1 VLWCTF
7 LPATDAVR
15 VPLFSRLHL
24 ATRNMLAGRP
34 YRGAGARYARRGT
47 HPITITIDAEHPG
60 PVVTDDFAGLSF
72 ERGPLNPG
80 NAGVAGYLFSPANN
94 SLVTLFRNLGL
105 RNLRIGGGSVDDMI
119 PAGTG
124 RDGFT
129 GIDNLFAFAAV
140 AGVKVIYSLRLPSS
154 SAKPIGD
161 LKSINARVAGYIWR
175 HYRENVASFAIG
187 NEPDWHAFH
196 TYAGRPFDPA
206 IYEEISGV
214 PGSAYPSYLTGWR
227 SFADTVGEAAPT
239 APLSGPDTGA
249 YSTLTYTPDPE
260 NGVSWTEQFASD
272 EGDSGRIADI
282 TQHYYVGGDP
292 GKTTA
297 QQAISNML
305 SPEWVNGTAI
315 GTQPTRTTYIP
326 YPWLYT
332 NNLAPVIGAG
342 LRYRL
347 TESNDYLT
355 GVPGASNAFA
365 SALWALDYL
374 HWWAAHAAA
383 GVNFHNKQWLYTDTI
398 VPDPAATGGG
408 YAITPKGYGIKA
420 FTLGSAGQ
428 VKPTQIG
435 NADGINLTV
444 YCFGGA
450 GEDYVTII
458 NKTQGAG
465 SADAAVTIVPPG
477 PGLQGAEIMTLASEE
492 PGDATGASAT
502 LGGAAITGDTPWD
515 GKWSALPA
523 DPRAGISLTVRA
535 TTAAIVK
542 IHSGG
547 DTRPIPAKD
556 P

>member
-1 VLWCTF
+1 VLWRTF
-7 LPATDAVR
+7 VPATAGVR
-15 VPLFSRLHL
+15 VPLSSGVHW
-24 ATRNMLAGRP
+24 GDV
-34 YRGAGARYARRGT
+34 GSRYARPGT
-47 HPITITIDAEHPG
+47 YPITITVDAEHPG
-60 PVVTDDFAGLSF
+60 PVIPDDFAGLSF

-94 SLVTLFRNLGL
+94 SLIALFRNLGL
-105 RNLRIGGGSVDDMI
+105 RNLRIGGGSVDDFI

-124 RDGFT
+124 SDGFT

-140 AGVKVIYSLRLPSS
+140 AGVKVIYTLRLLSPS
-154 SAKPIGD
+154 ARPIGD
-161 LKSINARVAGYIWR
+161 LKSINAQAAGYIWR

-196 TYAGRPFDPA
+196 TFGGHPFDPA

-214 PGSAYPSYLTGWR
+214 PGSAYTSYLTNWR
-227 SFADTVGEAAPT
+227 SFADAVGDAAPG
-239 APLSGPDTGA
+239 APLAGPDTGA

-260 NGVSWTEQFASD
+260 NGVSWTERFAGD
-272 EGDSGRIADI
+272 ERDSGRMADI
-282 TQHYYVGGDP
+282 TQHYYVGGGP

-315 GTQPTRTTYIP
+315 GTQPTRATYTP
-326 YPWLYT
+326 YPWFYA
-332 NNLAPVIGAG
+332 NHLAPVVAAG

-398 VPDPAATGGG
+398 VPDPAAVAGG
-408 YAITPKGYGIKA
+408 YAVTPKGYGIKA
-420 FTLGSAGQ
+420 FTLGSSGQ
-428 VKPTQIG
+428 VKPVAIG
-435 NADGINLTV
+435 NADGINVTA
-444 YCFGGA
+444 YCIGGA

-458 NKTQGAG
+458 NKTHGAEA
-465 SADAAVTIVPPG
+465 ADAAVTIVPPG
-477 PGLQGAEIMTLASEE
+477 PGLQDAEIMTLSSAE

-502 LGGAAITGDTPWD
+502 LGGAAITGDTLWD
-515 GKWSALPA
+515 GKWSAPSA

-542 IHSGG
+542 IQSG
-547 DTRPIPAKD
+547 R
-556 P
+556 